1 MAIINPVYL
10 TLFLFFLV
18 SKPAFAGND
27 LTIICDKSGCS
38 KLPKLSFFNETNIYP
53 GFTTSQ
59 KISITNNL
67 NSTCYLTF
75 KTISKSKKSDILSQK
90 ILINI
95 SSIDSVTDY
104 KSANYILSDLF
115 NSSESIGYIQKGHTN
130 KYLWS
135 MVFDSDADNSYQ
147 NLTSTFDI
155 DFNFEC
161 DDEQLTA
168 QPDYQQQVLG
178 ATTENNLT
186 EKPEVLGVQDSSRNK
201 QWLPILFIVVLFI
214 NLFYIRFF
222 I

>member
-1 MAIINPVYL
+1 MKKIIFP
-10 TLFLFFLV
+10 LFLFLSFLI
-18 SKPAFAGND
+18 SKPVFAGND
-27 LTIICDKSGCS
+27 LTLTCNDSGCS

-59 KISITNNL
+59 KISITNNR

-95 SSIDSVTDY
+95 SSVDSVTDY
-104 KSANYILSDLF
+104 QPSNYILSDLF
-115 NSSESIGYIQKGHTN
+115 NSTESIGHIHQGDTN

-135 MVFDSDADNSYQ
+135 IVFNPDADNSYQ

-161 DDEQLTA
+161 DDEELTA
-168 QPDYQQQVLG
+168 QPDYKQQVLG

-186 EKPEVLGVQDSSRNK
+186 EKPEVLGVQDSNDSKR
-201 QWLPILFIVVLFI
+201 WLPILFIVVILI
-214 NLFYIRFF
+214 NLVYIGFL